1 MRTGVVFSNIFR
13 RCTSAYSSLSS
24 ILEPLAQRYLATVRR
39 CTFAYKISPT
49 RKCRQVGNHIFLTRG
64 ITWPNIKGMH
74 LQRSFVKQEV
84 YKSIEKTPEQIM
96 LGNHLLMSD

>member
-24 ILEPLAQRYLATVRR
+24 ILERR

-64 ITWPNIKGMH
+64 ITWPNIKGMQ
-74 LQRSFVKQEV
+74 LQRSFVKQAV